1 MWALPIVV
9 ILIVIALIYILKSI
23 KKEAIISITSS
34 IFKIKF
40 YLNSFLISVI
50 QSPILFGVRLG

>member
-34 IFKIKF
+34 IFKNKILFKF
-40 YLNSFLISVI
+40 FFNFCYPISNSFWS
-50 QSPILFGVRLG
+50 